1 MTPLR
6 ILYVEDNASDSD
18 LVLRSFRR
26 LAPDFCVELVKTL
39 AEAFE
44 LLEEDPS
51 RFDLVLSDLGLP
63 DGSGLDMVNYVR
75 ERNLSLAVVIL
86 TGSGDQQ
93 AAVAVLKA
101 GADDYL
107 VKKGAF
113 AERLPLTLLAAFERH
128 QVNRARLNKP
138 LRVLY
143 AEPNAFD
150 VDLTRRYFA
159 QNAPHIRMEVV
170 TTGMTVL
177 DMLPSAEEG
186 KPACCDVVLLDY
198 RLPEIDALD
207 IVKTLRH
214 ERGLDIPIVL
224 VTGHGSEE
232 VATQALRMGVD
243 EYLIK
248 NEGYLYQLPTVLEK
262 AHNQAQLRQSE
273 ARYHSL
279 FENNHAIMLL
289 IDPKDGQIV
298 DANPAACAFY
308 GYGLEGLRNMKIS
321 DINILPLEEIRKV
334 INRCLAMEQNHFHF
348 RHRITGGEIRDI
360 ESFIGPIKFSSQ
372 RLLYAI
378 IHDITDRIRAE
389 EGLRLARFCIDQA
402 SIAIFRIDE
411 DGLILEANDQAC
423 ASLGY
428 ERNELCGMEIF
439 DIDPDF
445 DPVRWREHRKTV
457 RNKGSGTIETR
468 HRRKDGTIFPVEVTV
483 NYLDYEG
490 KAFSYSFAQD
500 ITERKKAE
508 EELKRFKFLVENAG
522 QEIYLINPDGSLFYA
537 NDTAAESLGYTVEEL
552 MAIGIPGIDP
562 VYGPEYLA
570 HFETLKTSDMPRFET
585 EHTAKDGRKIPKEIK
600 AVYLPMGD
608 REFVCAFAQDIT
620 ERKRYE
626 KQLEY
631 LATHDEL
638 TGLANRSLMHDR
650 LTQSLYYAQRSG
662 RMVAVLL
669 LDVDRFKVINDSLGH
684 GVGDQLLQVV
694 AQRLKASVREADT
707 VARLGGDEF
716 VVLLAEI
723 AEVDDVGLVANKIL
737 QQLAEPH
744 VIAGREIFLTASC
757 GISLYPKDSED
768 GAILVRNADVAMYRA
783 KREGGNCISI
793 FSPEMNERILE
804 TLELEGALR
813 QALERQEFFLHYQ
826 PKADLSNGRIVGCEA
841 LVRWQHPQRGLIS
854 PGEFI
859 PLAEETGLI
868 VPLGTWVLQ
877 EACRQ
882 AQVWQAAG
890 LPTVQVSVNISAR
903 QFRQENLPQLVKNIL
918 RQADVD
924 PRTLMLELTESILM
938 KDPDAA
944 VELMTTLKNL
954 GIRLSLDDF
963 GTGYSSLAY
972 LSRFPFDQVKIDRSF
987 VDGIAHDPDSA
998 TIAVSIIALAHRMG
1012 LKVVAE
1018 GVENEAQLGYLQRH
1032 GCDEIQGFLFS
1043 RPVPAEDFAAM
1054 LRNHKSLPSAQITS
1068 EGEPRT
1074 LLLVDDEPH
1083 TLSAL
1088 RRLLLDEDYRI
1099 LTAYSAQ
1106 EGLALLAQN
1115 KVHVILTDQ
1124 RMPGMTGTE
1133 FLGRVKALH
1142 PDTVRIIL
1150 SGYADLD
1157 TVVRSV
1163 NEGALYKFLGKP
1175 WDDDQLRGHIREAFR
1190 YYEAMIRPRQNQ

>member
-1 MTPLR
+1 MTTLR
-6 ILYVEDNASDSD
+6 ILYIEDNPIDAD
-18 LVLRSFRR
+18 LVIRAFQRQ
-26 LAPDFCVELVKTL
+26 APDFHFEVVTTL
-39 AEAFE
+39 SKAFT
-44 LLEEDPS
+44 LLEEDAA

-63 DGSGLDMVNYVR
+63 DGSGLEVVSFVR
-75 ERNLSLAVVIL
+75 ERNLPLAVVIL

-107 VKKGAF
+107 VKKGSF
-113 AERLPLTLLAAFERH
+113 ADRLPVTLLSAFERH
-128 QVNRARLNKP
+128 QISQARLNRP

-143 AEPNAFD
+143 AEPNTFD

-159 QNAPHIRMEVV
+159 QNAPHIRLEVV
-170 TTGMTVL
+170 TSGMTVL
-177 DMLPSAEEG
+177 EMLPSAAEG
-186 KPACCDVVLLDY
+186 KTACCDVLLLDY
-198 RLPEIDALD
+198 RLPELDALE
-207 IVKTLRH
+207 IVKALRQ

-232 VATQALRMGVD
+232 VATQALRLGVD
-243 EYLIK
+243 DYLIK
-248 NEGYLYQLPTVLEK
+248 HEGYLYQLPSVLEK
-262 AHNQAQLRQSE
+262 ADNQAQLRQSE

-279 FENNHAIMLL
+279 FDNNHAIMLL
-289 IDPKDGQIV
+289 IDPQDGQIV

-321 DINILPLEEIRKV
+321 DINILPDEEVRK
-334 INRCLAMEQNHFHF
+334 IIKRCLAMEQNHYHF
-348 RHRITGGEIRDI
+348 RHRIAGGEIRDI
-360 ESFIGPIKFSSQ
+360 ESFIGPIKFASQ

-389 EGLRLARFCIDQA
+389 EGLRLARFCIDHA

-411 DGLILEANDQAC
+411 KGRILEANDQAC

-428 ERNELCGMEIF
+428 RREELCSMKIF
-439 DIDPDF
+439 DVDPDF
-445 DPVRWREHRKTV
+445 DPVSWRQHRSKIRTT
-457 RNKGSGTIETR
+457 GSGTIETR
-468 HRRKDGTIFPVEVTV
+468 HRRKDGSVFPVEVTV
-483 NYLDYEG
+483 NYMDYEG
-490 KAFSYSFAQD
+490 QSFSYSFAQD

-508 EELKRFKFLVENAG
+508 EELKRFKFMVENAG
-522 QEIYLINPDGSLFYA
+522 QEIYLVNPDGSFFYV
-537 NDTAAESLGYTVEEL
+537 NDTAAASLGYRVEEL
-552 MAIGIPGIDP
+552 MALGIPGIDP
-562 VYGPEYLA
+562 AYGPVYFT
-570 HFETLKTSDMPRFET
+570 HLKELKERGLSRFET
-585 EHTAKDGRKIPKEIK
+585 EHIAKDGRAIPKEIR
-600 AVYLPMGD
+600 AVYLPMGG
-608 REFVCAFAQDIT
+608 REYVCAFAQDIT
-620 ERKRYE
+620 ERKEYE
-626 KQLEY
+626 KRLEY

-638 TGLANRSLMHDR
+638 TGLANRTLMQDR
-650 LTQSLYYAQRSG
+650 LAQSMHYAQRSG

-669 LDVDRFKVINDSLGH
+669 LDVDRFKLINDSLGH
-684 GVGDQLLQVV
+684 GVGDQLLQAV
-694 AQRLKASVREADT
+694 ARRLKESVRDADT

-716 VVLLAEI
+716 VVLLAEV
-723 AEVDDVGLVANKIL
+723 ADVDDVGLVANKIL
-737 QQLAEPH
+737 HRLAEPH
-744 VIAGREIFLTASC
+744 LVAGRDITLTASC

-768 GAILVRNADVAMYRA
+768 AAFLVRNADVSMYRA
-783 KREGGNCISI
+783 KREGGNCIS
-793 FSPEMNERILE
+793 FFAPEMNERILE

-813 QALERQEFFLHYQ
+813 SALERQEFFLLYQ
-826 PKADLSNGRIVGCEA
+826 PKVDLSNGRIIGCEA
-841 LVRWQHPQRGLIS
+841 LIRWQHPQRGIIS

-868 VPLGTWVLQ
+868 VPMGTWVLQ

-882 AQVWQAAG
+882 IHTWQAQG
-890 LPTVQVSVNISAR
+890 LPVVSLSVNISAR
-903 QFRQENLPQLVKNIL
+903 QFRQKNLPQLVSNIL
-918 RQADVD
+918 KQAEID

-938 KDPDAA
+938 RNPEEA
-944 VELMTTLKNL
+944 VHLMSNLKNL

-987 VDGIAHDPDSA
+987 VNGIAYDPDSA

-1018 GVENEAQLGYLQRH
+1018 GVEDEAQLGYLQKH
-1032 GCDEIQGFLFS
+1032 GCDEFQGFLFS
-1043 RPVPAEDFAAM
+1043 RPVPADTFAEM
-1054 LRNHKSLPSAQITS
+1054 LRSHKRLPVDQLTS

-1088 RRLLLDEDYRI
+1088 RRLLMDEDYKI
-1099 LTAYSAQ
+1099 LTAGNAQ
-1106 EGLALLAQN
+1106 EGLELLAKH

-1124 RMPGMTGTE
+1124 RMPGMSGTE
-1133 FLGRVKALH
+1133 FLGRVKTLH
-1142 PDTVRIIL
+1142 PDTVRIVL

-1157 TVVRSV
+1157 TVLRSV

-1175 WDDDQLRGHIREAFR
+1175 WDDDQLLEHIREAFR
-1190 YYEAMIRPRQNQ
+1190 YYEAIIRPGQP